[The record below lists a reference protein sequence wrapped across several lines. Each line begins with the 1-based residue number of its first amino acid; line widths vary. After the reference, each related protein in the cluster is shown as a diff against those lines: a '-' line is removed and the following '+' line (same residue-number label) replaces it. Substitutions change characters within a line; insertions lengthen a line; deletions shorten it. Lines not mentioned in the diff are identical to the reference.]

1 MTEQK
6 LSPVERR
13 RSLLERLQRDIF
25 DLLVI
30 GGGITGAGVAR
41 DAALRG
47 LTVAL
52 LEKGDFGS
60 GTSSRSSRM
69 VHGGLRY
76 LRHGQV
82 RLVRE
87 ALQERASLLQLAP
100 HLVRP
105 QPFLLPVHGGFVE
118 GRATLKLGLT
128 AYDAMGGK
136 RAVPGH
142 RWLSREALLREA
154 PGLGHEGLRGGF
166 RYYDCLT
173 PDARLTLTTVRG
185 AEAAGAVALN
195 YTSAIEIRR
204 RERHTDVR
212 FQDRLAGDGGIA
224 RARQVI
230 VAAGPW
236 TDAVREGE
244 PAILRPTKGIHAV
257 LKPGRLPVASV
268 VILQARDGRMLFAV
282 PWAGT
287 TYLGTT
293 DTDYPGDPDAATA
306 DASDIDYLLTAA
318 NDAFP
323 DATLRPV
330 DIMSTWA
337 GVRPLVAEEGQ
348 GAPSDVSRDY
358 EIVRG
363 PEDVLA
369 IAGGKLTTYRAMAEA
384 IVDRALKEAGGAV
397 PPCRTAQT
405 PLPGAPTGRW
415 EPYVARAAASAAE
428 RYGIPLETAERL
440 VRRYGNEHESVF
452 ARAGADRSLLE
463 SLPNADILE
472 AEVAYTVEQEAAL
485 TLEDVMIRRTDLML
499 FEPGHGMEAA
509 PRIAAIMA
517 ERLEWT
523 QAEADQQVRSYRQA
537 VARMLAGV
545 EEAARTH
552 G

>member
-1 MTEQK
+1 MTEDCPPP
-6 LSPVERR
+6 LPRR
-13 RSLLERLQRDIF
+13 RLLLARLQQETF

-47 LTVAL
+47 LSVAL

-87 ALQERASLLQLAP
+87 ALQERALLLRLAP
-100 HLVRP
+100 HLVQP

-142 RWLSREALLREA
+142 RWLSRDALLREA
-154 PGLGHEGLRGGF
+154 PGLQTEGLRGGF
-166 RYYDCLT
+166 RYYDCIT
-173 PDARLTLTTVRG
+173 PDARLTLATVRG
-185 AEAAGAVALN
+185 AQAAGALALN
-195 YTSAIEIRR
+195 YVAATEIRR
-204 RERHTDVR
+204 RPGHTQVR
-212 FQDRLAGDGGIA
+212 FEDRLSTDGGVACA
-224 RARQVI
+224 RRVI

-236 TDAVREGE
+236 TDEVRRGE

-257 LKPGRLPVASV
+257 LTPGRLPVASV
-268 VILQARDGRMLFAV
+268 VVHQARDGRMLFAV
-282 PWAGT
+282 PWNGA
-287 TYLGTT
+287 TYVGTT
-293 DTDYPGDPDAATA
+293 DTDYRGDPDAVAA
-306 DASDIDYLLTAA
+306 DASDIHYLLTAA

-323 DATLRPV
+323 NAHLTPSDV
-330 DIMSTWA
+330 MSTWA

-384 IVDRALKEAGGAV
+384 VVDRAIREAGGTP

-405 PLPGAPTGRW
+405 PLPGSTTGSW
-415 EPYVARAAASAAE
+415 ESYVVRAAAAAE
-428 RYGIPLETAERL
+428 RFGVSPETAGRL
-440 VRRYGNEHESVF
+440 ARRYGTEHVTVL
-452 ARAGADRSLLE
+452 ARLASDPALSTP
-463 SLPNADILE
+463 LPNTEVLS
-472 AEVAYTVEQEAAL
+472 AEVAHAVEEEAAL
-485 TLEDVMIRRTDLML
+485 TLEDVMRRRTDLML
-499 FEPGHGMEAA
+499 FDPKHGQDAV
-509 PRIAAIMA
+509 PCVVSLMA
-517 ERLEWT
+517 ERLGWT
-523 QAEADQQVRSYRQA
+523 AAEAEQQARSYYQA
-537 VARMLAGV
+537 VERMQSGV
-545 EEAARTH
+545 EAAAKADD
-552 G
+552 